1 MPFSESAVALFKAI
15 AMIVVE
21 PVQNAT
27 VASASAPGD
36 LLTDRIE
43 FADDCWATT
52 CQHKNDGDS
61 PKPPEEIRACARI
74 LPPQPGETETYNEHG
89 QPPGEILQPGQ
100 EGTFD
105 LFLQERY
112 ESACTADQLVEEL
125 RQRTICRTRRHGRRR
140 WARRLSEGGQAQ
152 ATGNRSDAQDRYC

>member
-1 MPFSESAVALFKAI
+1 ARWRFQILASRFDGEMPFSESAVALFKAI

-43 FADDCWATT
+43 FADDCRATAR
-52 CQHKNDGDS
+52 QHKNDGDS

-74 LPPQPGETETYNEHG
+74 LPPQPRKAEDDNEHG
-89 QPPGEILQPGQ
+89 QPPREVLQPGQ
-100 EGTFD
+100 ERAFD
-105 LFLQERY
+105 LFL
-112 ESACTADQLVEEL
+112 
-125 RQRTICRTRRHGRRR
+125 
-140 WARRLSEGGQAQ
+140 
-152 ATGNRSDAQDRYC
+152 